1 MDLGQ
6 IGIWSSGL
14 RDEDPRSAGEI
25 RAAAAELEELGYDA
39 IWLGGS
45 PGVRH
50 AAPLLEATE
59 RIVVAT
65 GILNIWEYEPADVAE
80 QAAALADRHSGRFVL
95 GLGASHAAL
104 VKGYRKPYSMM
115 VEFLDRLDRL
125 DAAGSAK
132 EGRVLAALGPR
143 MLTLS
148 RDRSAGAH
156 PYLITPEHTAK
167 AREILGPDSLLAPEV
182 KVVLESDPERARAAA
197 RGHIAPYLGMP
208 NYTGNLL
215 RLGFVDEDFRDG
227 GSDRLIDATFAW
239 GDMEAIRVHL
249 AAHREAGADQIVLQ
263 VVTGGHVPLPRAQW
277 RELAEGLELRCKD

>member
-6 IGIWSSGL
+6 IGIWNSGL
-14 RDEDPRSAGEI
+14 RDEDPRAAGEI

-39 IWLGGS
+39 IWLGAG

-65 GILNIWEYEPADVAE
+65 GILNIWEHEPADVAE
-80 QAAALADRHSGRFVL
+80 QQAALADEHPGRFLL
-95 GLGASHAAL
+95 GLGASHSAL
-104 VKGYRKPYSMM
+104 VKGYHKPYSKM
-115 VEFLDRLDRL
+115 VEFLDRL

-132 EGRVLAALGPR
+132 EDRVLAALGPR
-143 MLTLS
+143 MLALS
-148 RDRSAGAH
+148 RDRAAGAH

-182 KVVLESDPERARAAA
+182 KVVLDTDPDRARAAA
-197 RGHIAPYLGMP
+197 RGHLALYLGMP
-208 NYTGNLL
+208 NYTANLL
-215 RLGFVDEDFRDG
+215 RLGFLDEDFRDG

-239 GDMEAIRVHL
+239 GDVEAIRARL
-249 AAHREAGADQIVLQ
+249 AAHREAGADQLVLQ
-263 VVTGGHVPLPRAQW
+263 VVTGDQVALPRAQW
-277 RELAEGLELRCKD
+277 RALADGLELRSTN

>member
-6 IGIWSSGL
+6 IGIWNSGL
-14 RDEDPRSAGEI
+14 RDEDPRAAGEI
-25 RAAAAELEELGYDA
+25 REAAAELEELGYDA
-39 IWLGGS
+39 IWLGAS

-80 QAAALADRHSGRFVL
+80 QQAALAEGHPGRFLL

-115 VEFLDRLDRL
+115 VEFLDRLD
-125 DAAGSAK
+125 AAGSAK
-132 EGRVLAALGPR
+132 EDRVLAALGPR
-143 MLTLS
+143 MLALS
-148 RDRSAGAH
+148 RDRAAGAH

-182 KVVLESDPERARAAA
+182 KVVLDTDPDRARAVA
-197 RGHIAPYLGMP
+197 RGHLAMYLGMP

-239 GDMEAIRVHL
+239 GDVEAIRARL
-249 AAHREAGADQIVLQ
+249 AAHREAGADQLVLQ
-263 VVTGGHVPLPRAQW
+263 VVTSDNVPLPRAQW
-277 RELAEGLELRCKD
+277 RALADGLELRSKS

>member
-14 RDEDPRSAGEI
+14 RDEDRRAADAV
-25 RAAAAELEELGYDA
+25 RAAAVELEELGYDA
-39 IWLGGS
+39 IWLGSS

-50 AAPLLEATE
+50 AAPLLDATE

-65 GILNIWEYEPADVAE
+65 GILNIWEYEPAEVAE
-80 QAAALADRHSGRFVL
+80 QQAALADRHSGRFLL

-115 VEFLDRLDRL
+115 VEFLDRLD
-125 DAAGSAK
+125 AAGSAK
-132 EGRVLAALGPR
+132 EDRVLAALGPR
-143 MLTLS
+143 MLALS

-182 KVVLESDPERARAAA
+182 KVVLETDPERARAAA
-197 RGHIAPYLGMP
+197 RGHLALYLGMP

-239 GDMEAIRVHL
+239 GDVEAIRARL
-249 AAHREAGADQIVLQ
+249 AAHREAGADQLVVQ
-263 VVTGGHVPLPRAQW
+263 VVTGDQAALPRTQW
-277 RELAEGLELRCKD
+277 RALADGLELRSQS